1 MDKKKSILNV
11 VVSISGKLITM
22 VMSIVVKRFLILYCG
37 NEMNGLN
44 ALYLS
49 IIGFMSVAEL
59 GIGAAITF
67 SMYKPIVENNM
78 EKVSAL
84 YGLYRRLYLII
95 GAVILAVGLAMSPVI
110 HIFAKDYEQLDVNF
124 SYTFILMLI
133 STVLTYLYSAKM
145 ALFNAY
151 KNNYIT
157 TAITQGGLIFR
168 YVLQIAVLV
177 IVGTFE
183 AYLICRI
190 IDCLFQ
196 WLVTEII
203 TRKKYQPVVSLR
215 CIIDQDTRREV
226 MRNVKAMFM
235 HKIGYVLVNTLDS
248 VIIAA
253 FVGVVVL
260 GEYSNYTA
268 ILVSLSGVL
277 KLVFTSL
284 TSVLGHMYA
293 QEDRKVA
300 REYCEAF
307 HFLNYVIGLVFF
319 LGYYAIIDNLIAI
332 LFDPNLVVEKSI
344 SFVITVNGFVQ
355 FMRESTLVFRDA
367 TGTFYNDRWKPLA
380 EGVANVVFSILFV
393 KQFGVV
399 GVIAAT
405 IGTNLL
411 ICHIVEPYVI
421 YKFAFQESPKR
432 YYAKNYLSIL
442 VFVAALV
449 LMDQC
454 MVDLSR
460 EWVELLVNGTEA
472 VVIAVVG
479 CLLMLPINKDV
490 MRRLLKKQRRVEH
503 GTSN

>member
-1 MDKKKSILNV
+1 
-11 VVSISGKLITM
+11 
-22 VMSIVVKRFLILYCG
+22 MSIVVKRFLILYCG

-59 GIGAAITF
+59 GVGSAITF
-67 SMYKPIVENNM
+67 SMYKPVVENNIA
-78 EKVSAL
+78 KVSAL
-84 YGLYRRLYLII
+84 YGLYRRLYFII
-95 GAVILAVGLAMSPVI
+95 GAL
-110 HIFAKDYEQLDVNF
+110 IFAIGLVMAPFVHVFARDYEQVDVNF
-124 SYTFILMLI
+124 SYTFMLMLV
-133 STVLTYLYSAKM
+133 STVLTYLYGAKM

-157 TAITQGGLIFR
+157 TAITQGGIIFR
-168 YVLQIAVLV
+168 YFLQIAVLFL
-177 IVGTFE
+177 IGTFE
-183 AYLICRI
+183 VYLACRVVE
-190 IDCLFQ
+190 CLLQ
-196 WLVTEII
+196 WVVTELII
-203 TRKKYQPVVSLR
+203 RKSYQPIVNQK
-215 CIIDQDTRREV
+215 IAIDKDTRQEV

-235 HKIGYVLVNTLDS
+235 HKVGYVLVNTLDS
-248 VIIAA
+248 VIIAS

-268 ILVSLSGVL
+268 ILASLSGVL

-284 TSVLGHMYA
+284 TSVLGHMYV
-293 QEDRKVA
+293 QEDRNMAK
-300 REYCEAF
+300 EYCEAF
-307 HFLNYVIGLVFF
+307 NFLNYVIGILFF

-332 LFDPNLVVEKSI
+332 LFSADLVVGKSI

-380 EGVANVVFSILFV
+380 EGVSNVVFSILFV

-421 YKFAFQESPKR
+421 YKFAFGDSPKR
-432 YYAKNYLSIL
+432 YYVKNYLSIL
-442 VFVAALV
+442 IFCVA
-449 LMDQC
+449 LMMLDRC
-454 MVDLSR
+454 MVDLNQ
-460 EWVELLVNGTEA
+460 EWFELLINGIEA
-472 VVIAVVG
+472 VLIAAGG
-479 CLLMLPINKDV
+479 CMLMLPLNSKVI
-490 MRRLLKKQRRVEH
+490 RRLLRK
-503 GTSN
+503 

>member
-11 VVSISGKLITM
+11 AVSICGKIITM

-59 GIGAAITF
+59 GVGSAITF
-67 SMYKPIVENNM
+67 SMYKPVVENNIA
-78 EKVSAL
+78 KVSAL
-84 YGLYRRLYLII
+84 YGLYRRLYFII
-95 GAVILAVGLAMSPVI
+95 GAL
-110 HIFAKDYEQLDVNF
+110 IFAIGLVMAPFVHVFARDYEQVDVNF
-124 SYTFILMLI
+124 SYTFMLMLV
-133 STVLTYLYSAKM
+133 STVLTYLYGAKM

-157 TAITQGGLIFR
+157 TAITQGGIIFR
-168 YVLQIAVLV
+168 YFLQIAVL
-177 IVGTFE
+177 ILMGTFE
-183 AYLICRI
+183 AYLACRVVE
-190 IDCLFQ
+190 CLLQ
-196 WLVTEII
+196 WVVTELII
-203 TRKKYQPVVSLR
+203 RKSYQPIVNQK
-215 CIIDQDTRREV
+215 IAIDKDTRQEV

-235 HKIGYVLVNTLDS
+235 HKVGYVLVNTLDS
-248 VIIAA
+248 VIIAS

-268 ILVSLSGVL
+268 ILASLSGVL

-284 TSVLGHMYA
+284 TSVLGHMYV
-293 QEDRKVA
+293 QEDRNMAK
-300 REYCEAF
+300 EYCEAF
-307 HFLNYVIGLVFF
+307 NFLNYVIGILFF

-332 LFDPNLVVEKSI
+332 LFSADLVVGKSI

-380 EGVANVVFSILFV
+380 EGVSNVVFSILFV

-421 YKFAFQESPKR
+421 YKFAFGDSPKR
-432 YYAKNYLSIL
+432 YYVKNYLSIL
-442 VFVAALV
+442 IFCVA
-449 LMDQC
+449 LMMLDRC
-454 MVDLSR
+454 MVDLNQ
-460 EWVELLVNGTEA
+460 EWLELLVNGAEA
-472 VVIAVVG
+472 ALIAVGG
-479 CLLMLPINKDV
+479 CMLMLPLDSKVI
-490 MRRLLKKQRRVEH
+490 RRLLRK
-503 GTSN
+503 